1 MQPLTPVTI
10 SSPLHEILKWSGTR
24 PDWQRDALRRIVV
37 QGTIGETDLKDL
49 DRICRA
55 KHGADAGTEPAVV
68 ATPIDA
74 THLPSAPGSQGSVS
88 IASIGSLKN
97 VDRLPSDENL
107 PFGGAPGLTI
117 VYGDN
122 GTGKSGYA
130 RVLKKTCRA
139 RGAPPVIRANAFA
152 TPSSTKASAVLGIR
166 VGETEELVT
175 WTDGSIPDQRLANV
189 FVFDAA
195 CADHYLNEDGS
206 ASFTPYGLDV
216 LPRLAR
222 ACDAI
227 RARIQND
234 IDLIR
239 SAIASTSDNWSY
251 DAETAVGALVRGL
264 SASTK
269 PATVDALCGLD
280 SAQRQRLNDL
290 REALKSDPVQ
300 KAKETRAAAARI
312 ETFAA
317 NVAVTTAALTAE
329 KVEKIRTLIEQAV
342 KTAEAAKV
350 FASNSFASS
359 YLSGTGTEL
368 WRVMWDA
375 ARQFSESNVY
385 QDFAFPFTG
394 ESAQCVL
401 CQQQLDPLAV
411 NRFKEFDAF
420 CKDKSQQLAS
430 EAAKRLAEAGESL
443 GKLAPLNPEFT
454 KLDADLGGIPAQQR
468 SEIENFVKSVDG
480 AIVVLKSSIATRT
493 WNAIAAVAASPEPS
507 IRAAAVAL
515 SERAKTEESAHD
527 PETRKK
533 LVAERAELEGREW
546 LAGVKTGALA
556 QIERHRKIA
565 KLLDCQKDTATN
577 TITTK
582 NSELTA
588 QFVTIAFRD
597 RFKDET
603 KALALNTLDVRLEPT
618 QGKKG
623 ETKFGLRLSGA
634 SQHEV
639 VEIASEGEKR
649 CVALA
654 AFLAELSQAS
664 HQSALVFDDPVS
676 SLDHW
681 HRERIAIRLVK
692 EAKARQVVVFTH
704 DVVFLNDLLANAE
717 QASIA
722 PHVLS
727 LEWRDGAPGK
737 CLPGLPWDCK
747 APLDRLHEL
756 KKEQKDIASAWNPH
770 PNAENVQAMRH
781 VYSRLRAT
789 IERIVE
795 REILAGVV
803 SRFETQVQTG
813 RLATLVGIP
822 QSECDEVLRLVK
834 RCHSVTEAHD
844 PAKGKHALVPNPV
857 ELATDL
863 TAAEKLVKDVRAR
876 HKAATT
882 AVLGP

>member
-1 MQPLTPVTI
+1 MQTQKLTAT
-10 SSPLHEILKWSGTR
+10 SSPQHEIFKWSGTR

-37 QGTIGETDLKDL
+37 QGTIGEVDVKEL
-49 DRICRA
+49 DRICRS
-55 KHGADAGTEPAVV
+55 KHGVDASKEPPIV
-68 ATPIDA
+68 ATPIA
-74 THLPSAPGSQGSVS
+74 KTHLPSAPGSQGSVS
-88 IASIGSLKN
+88 LVSIGKLKN
-97 VDRLPSDENL
+97 VDRLPSDETL
-107 PFGGAPGLTI
+107 SFGGSPGLTI

-130 RVLKKTCRA
+130 RILKKTCRA
-139 RGAPPVIRANAFA
+139 RGAPPAIRANAFA
-152 TPSSTKASAVLGIR
+152 TPSSAKASAALEIR
-166 VGETEELVT
+166 VGGTATPIT
-175 WTDGSIPDQRLANV
+175 WTDGLIPDQRLANV
-189 FVFDAA
+189 FVFDSA
-195 CADHYLNEDGS
+195 CADHYLSEDSS

-216 LPRLAR
+216 LPKLAH

-227 RARIQND
+227 RARIQKD
-234 IDLIR
+234 IDSIR
-239 SAIASTSDNWSY
+239 SSIATTASNWRY
-251 DAETAVGALVRGL
+251 DAGTAVGTLIGGL

-269 PATVDALCGLD
+269 LASVDALCGLD
-280 SAQRQRLNDL
+280 ATQKQRLQDL
-290 REALKSDPVQ
+290 REALKSDPLQ
-300 KAKETRAAAARI
+300 KAKETRAAAARLG
-312 ETFAA
+312 TFAA
-317 NVAVTTAALTAE
+317 NVAIAAAALTAE

-342 KTAEAAKV
+342 KTEEAARV
-350 FASNSFASS
+350 FASSSFDSS
-359 YLSGTGTEL
+359 YLIGTGTDL

-375 ARQFSESNVY
+375 AKQFSESNVY
-385 QDFAFPFTG
+385 QDQVFPFTG

-401 CQQQLDPLAV
+401 CQQQIDLLAV
-411 NRFKEFDAF
+411 KRFKEFDAF
-420 CKDKSQQLAS
+420 CKDKSQQLAA
-430 EAAKRLAEAGESL
+430 EAAKRLAEAAESL
-443 GKLAPLNPEFT
+443 GKLTALNPEFT
-454 KLDADLGGIPAQQR
+454 KLDADLGGMPAQQR
-468 SEIENFVKSVDG
+468 SEAKTFVESAD
-480 AIVVLKSSIATRT
+480 AAMIALKS
-493 WNAIAAVAASPEPS
+493 AIAARTWKALAAVPTSPEPS
-507 IRAAAVAL
+507 IRAVAAAL
-515 SERAKTEESAHD
+515 LERAKTEESAHD

-546 LAGVKTGALA
+546 LAGVKTDVLA
-556 QIERHRKIA
+556 QIERYKQIG

-582 NSELTA
+582 NSELTG
-588 QFVTIAFRD
+588 QFVTTAFRD
-597 RFKDET
+597 RFKGET

-634 SQHEV
+634 SQHGV

-649 CVALA
+649 CIALA

-681 HRERIAIRLVK
+681 HRERIAIRLVE
-692 EAKARQVVVFTH
+692 EAKARQVIVFTH

-717 QASIA
+717 RASIA

-727 LEWRDGAPGK
+727 LEWREGAPGK

-747 APLDRLHEL
+747 APLERLHEL
-756 KKEQKDIASAWNPH
+756 KKEQKDIALAWNPH
-770 PNAENVQAMRH
+770 PNDENVQAMRH

-834 RCHSVTEAHD
+834 RCHSVTDAHD
-844 PAKGKHALVPNPV
+844 PAKGKHALVPTPV
-857 ELATDL
+857 ELAADL

-876 HKAATT
+876 HKAAASAGT
-882 AVLGP
+882 GP

>member
-1 MQPLTPVTI
+1 MQSQKPTGV
-10 SSPLHEILKWSGTR
+10 SSPLHEILKWAAAR

-37 QGTIGETDLKDL
+37 QGAIGEPDAKEL
-49 DRICRA
+49 DRICRS
-55 KHGADAGTEPAVV
+55 KHGADATKEPPIV
-68 ATPIDA
+68 AMPITA
-74 THLPSAPGSQGSVS
+74 THLPSAPGAQGSTS
-88 IASIGSLKN
+88 LAQIGKLKN
-97 VDRLPSDENL
+97 VDRLPSDETL
-107 PFGGAPGLTI
+107 TFGRSPGLTI

-130 RVLKKTCRA
+130 RVLKRTCRA
-139 RGAPPVIRANAFA
+139 RGAPPVIRANAFV
-152 TPSSTKASAVLGIR
+152 TPSGAKASAVIGIR
-166 VGETEELVT
+166 VAGTEVSVT
-175 WTDGSIPDQRLANV
+175 WTDGLIPDQRLANV

-195 CADHYLNEDGS
+195 CADHYLSEDGS

-216 LPRLAR
+216 LPKLAQ

-227 RARIQND
+227 RARIQKD
-234 IDLIR
+234 IDSIR
-239 SAIASTSDNWSY
+239 SSISTTASNWRY
-251 DAETAVGALVRGL
+251 EAGTAVGTLIGGL

-269 PATVDALCGLD
+269 PASVDALCGLD
-280 SAQRQRLNDL
+280 ATQKQRLQDL
-290 REALKSDPVQ
+290 REALKSDPLQ
-300 KAKETRAAAARI
+300 KAKETRAAAARL

-317 NVAVTTAALTAE
+317 NVAAAAAALSGE
-329 KVEKIRTLIEQAV
+329 KVERVRTLIEQAV
-342 KTAEAAKV
+342 KTDEAARV
-350 FASNSFASS
+350 IASSSFDSS
-359 YLSGTGTEL
+359 YLLGTGTDL

-375 ARQFSESNVY
+375 AKQFSESNVY
-385 QDFAFPFTG
+385 QDQAFPFAS

-411 NRFKEFDAF
+411 KRFKEFDAF
-420 CKDKSQQLAS
+420 CKDKSQQLAA
-430 EAAKRLAEAGESL
+430 EALKRLKEAEESL
-443 GKLAPLNPEFT
+443 GKLATLNPEFT
-454 KLDADLGGIPAQQR
+454 KLDADLGGMPAERR
-468 SEIENFVKSVDG
+468 SEVKTFVESADA
-480 AIVVLKSSIATRT
+480 AIVVLKG
-493 WNAIAAVAASPEPS
+493 AVAARTWTALASTPTSPEPS
-507 IRAAAVAL
+507 IRAVGAAL
-515 SERAKTEESAHD
+515 LERAKTEESAHD

-533 LVAERAELEGREW
+533 LVTERSELEGREW
-546 LAGVKTGALA
+546 LAAVKSDVLT
-556 QIERHRKIA
+556 QIERHKQIG
-565 KLLDCQKDTATN
+565 KLLECQKDTATN
-577 TITTK
+577 AITAK

-588 QFVTIAFRD
+588 QFVTAAFRD
-597 RFKDET
+597 QFKCET
-603 KALALNTLDVRLEPT
+603 KALALSTLDVRLEPI
-618 QGKKG
+618 QGRKG
-623 ETKFGLRLSGA
+623 ETRFGLRLSGA

-681 HRERIAIRLVK
+681 HRERIAIRLVQ
-692 EAKARQVVVFTH
+692 EAKSRQVIVFTH

-737 CLPGLPWDCK
+737 CLTGLPWDCK
-747 APLDRLHEL
+747 APLERLHEL
-756 KKEQKDIASAWNPH
+756 KKEQKDIESAWNPH
-770 PNAENVQAMRH
+770 PSAANVQAMRH

-834 RCHSVTEAHD
+834 RCHNVTEAHD
-844 PAKGKHALVPNPV
+844 PAKGKHAAVPSPA

-863 TAAEKLVKDVRAR
+863 IAAEKLVKDVRAR
-876 HKAATT
+876 HKAAAT
-882 AVLGP
+882 AGSGP